1 MFGVNIGMN
10 ISPANVSI
18 PAVVPS
24 VNPPTEQVARDNR
37 VREKIVPPRQASA
50 SAEEKAVSQEEKQLR
65 KPSWDPSEHPDYTD
79 IAQQNPHHFGDNGLA
94 AHESLSQFSAM
105 LAGASYA
112 PPDDN
117 GYAMRIKLPKEVLDK
132 IEQLKA
138 SQRTGAVVAMRYQQS
153 TVANLPSEV
162 LIVI

>member
-1 MFGVNIGMN
+1 MN

-37 VREKIVPPRQASA
+37 VREKIVPARQPSA
-50 SAEEKAVSQEEKQLR
+50 NAEERPVSQEEKQLS
-65 KPSWDPSEHPDYTD
+65 KPSWDASEHPDYSD
-79 IAQQNPHHFGDNGLA
+79 LSRQPREFDGAQFA
-94 AHESLSQFSAM
+94 AHETLSQLSAM
-105 LAGASYA
+105 LSSDAYV
-112 PPDDN
+112 PKNEN
-117 GYAMRIKLPKEVLDK
+117 GYAMRMKLPQEVLDK
-132 IEQLKA
+132 IEALKE

-153 TVANLPSEV
+153 SVANLPSEV

>member
-1 MFGVNIGMN
+1 MLGDNISMN

-37 VREKIVPPRQASA
+37 VREKIVPPRQPTANA
-50 SAEEKAVSQEEKQLR
+50 QERPVSQEEKQLR
-65 KPSWDPSEHPDYTD
+65 KPSWDPSEHPNYTD
-79 IAQQNPHHFGDNGLA
+79 ITQQSRQFDGAQFA
-94 AHESLSQFSAM
+94 AHETLSQLSSM
-105 LAGASYA
+105 LSSGSYVPASE
-112 PPDDN
+112 N
-117 GYAMRIKLPKEVLDK
+117 GYAMKLKLPKEVLDK
-132 IEQLKA
+132 IDQLKD

-153 TVANLPSEV
+153 SAANLPSEV

>member
-1 MFGVNIGMN
+1 MN

-24 VNPPTEQVARDNR
+24 VNPPTEQVARENR
-37 VREKIVPPRQASA
+37 VREKIVPPRQPNA
-50 SAEEKAVSQEEKQLR
+50 SAEEKPVTQEEKQLR

-79 IAQQNPHHFGDNGLA
+79 VIKQNPRQFEGSGFA
-94 AHESLSQFSAM
+94 AHETLSQLSAM
-105 LAGASYA
+105 LSSGSYV
-112 PPDDN
+112 PQNEN
-117 GYAMRIKLPKEVLDK
+117 GYAMRIKLPKEILDK
-132 IEQLKA
+132 IDELKA

-153 TVANLPSEV
+153 SAANLPSEV

>member
-1 MFGVNIGMN
+1 MN

-37 VREKIVPPRQASA
+37 VREKIVPPRQPTANA
-50 SAEEKAVSQEEKQLR
+50 QERPVSQEEKQLR
-65 KPSWDPSEHPDYTD
+65 KPSWDPSEHPNYTD
-79 IAQQNPHHFGDNGLA
+79 ITQQSRQFDGAQFA
-94 AHESLSQFSAM
+94 AHETLSQLSSM
-105 LAGASYA
+105 LSSGSYVPASE
-112 PPDDN
+112 N
-117 GYAMRIKLPKEVLDK
+117 GYAMKLKLPKEVLDK
-132 IEQLKA
+132 IDQLKD

-153 TVANLPSEV
+153 SAANLPSEV

>member
-1 MFGVNIGMN
+1 MLGDNIDMN

-37 VREKIVPPRQASA
+37 VREKIVPPRQPTAN
-50 SAEEKAVSQEEKQLR
+50 AEERTVSQEEKQLR
-65 KPSWDPSEHPDYTD
+65 KPSWDPSEHPTYTD
-79 IAQQNPHHFGDNGLA
+79 LAQNTRQFDGAQFA
-94 AHESLSQFSAM
+94 AHETLSQLSSM
-105 LAGASYA
+105 LSSASYV
-112 PPDDN
+112 PQGEN
-117 GYAMRIKLPKEVLDK
+117 GYSMRLKLPKEVMDK
-132 IEQLKA
+132 IDALKD

-153 TVANLPSEV
+153 SVANLPSEV